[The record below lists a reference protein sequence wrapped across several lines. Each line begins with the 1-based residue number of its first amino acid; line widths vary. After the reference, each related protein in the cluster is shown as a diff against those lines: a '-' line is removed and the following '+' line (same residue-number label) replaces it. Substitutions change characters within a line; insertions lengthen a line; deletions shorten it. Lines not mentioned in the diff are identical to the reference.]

1 MFFIE
6 MNANLLLHRMQTL
19 SVRQLTKVV
28 LPMPINELLYIGKE
42 SPKMCSHNLL
52 SSVSIKTFSMEHLS
66 EVDEIDKR
74 LTPHRLAYV
83 VFHSGEIVHESWVF
97 FDTLLPSQYG
107 FDFRFPVV
115 GDCFTKPL
123 YRGKCIYPFAL
134 NYILNDLRNRN
145 ISSNAYILVSP
156 TNNASIRGIEKAG
169 YQLLAQLKG
178 TRLLGVFIINKS
190 TIRFDKEI

>member
-1 MFFIE
+1 
-6 MNANLLLHRMQTL
+6 MNANLLLNRMQTL

-28 LPMPINELLYIGKE
+28 LPIPINELLYIGKE
-42 SPKMCSHNLL
+42 SPKMCPHHLT
-52 SSVSIKTFSMEHLS
+52 SSVSIKSFSIGHLS
-66 EVDEIDKR
+66 GVDRIDKR
-74 LTPHRLAYV
+74 LTTHRLAYV
-83 VFHSGEIVHESWVF
+83 VFYSGEIVHESWVF

-107 FDFRFPVV
+107 FDSRFPVV

-123 YRGKCIYPFAL
+123 YRGKCIYPYAL
-134 NYILNDLRNRN
+134 SYILNDLRNRN

-156 TNNASIRGIEKAG
+156 TNNASIRGIENAG

-178 TRLLGVFIINKS
+178 TRLLGVFIFNKS